1 LINFTVIG
9 YMLGFKILKEYQ
21 NPYENVFLLLLSE
34 FGDFGSQPC
43 LSAVNLNILHLP
55 NFNILSR
62 RQQVGLKSKVCK
74 YCKQK
79 VTGDLDYRT
88 YHFYINHP
96 DKIKELIEIGWSL
109 KYSRMYK
116 TIDNA
121 VIEFIHEM
129 QPIHER
135 ESQLI

>member
-1 LINFTVIG
+1 VSSGVLV
-9 YMLGFKILKEYQ
+9 
-21 NPYENVFLLLLSE
+21 SC
-34 FGDFGSQPC
+34 QPW

-62 RQQVGLKSKVCK
+62 RQQVRLKSKVCK

-96 DKIKELIEIGWSL
+96 DKIRELIESGWSL

-121 VIEFIHEM
+121 VVEFIHEM
-129 QPIHER
+129 QPIHKR

>member
-34 FGDFGSQPC
+34 FGGFGCQPC

-88 YHFYINHP
+88 FI
-96 DKIKELIEIGWSL
+96 LITQI
-109 KYSRMYK
+109 R
-116 TIDNA
+116 
-121 VIEFIHEM
+121 
-129 QPIHER
+129 
-135 ESQLI
+135 

>member
-1 LINFTVIG
+1 MWKDDKLMNE
-9 YMLGFKILKEYQ
+9 KIADVLDK
-21 NPYENVFLLLLSE
+21 
-34 FGDFGSQPC
+34 
-43 LSAVNLNILHLP
+43 
-55 NFNILSR
+55 
-62 RQQVGLKSKVCK
+62 VGLKSKVCK

-96 DKIKELIEIGWSL
+96 DKIRELIEVGWSL

-121 VIEFIHEM
+121 VVEFIHEM
-129 QPIHER
+129 QPIHKR